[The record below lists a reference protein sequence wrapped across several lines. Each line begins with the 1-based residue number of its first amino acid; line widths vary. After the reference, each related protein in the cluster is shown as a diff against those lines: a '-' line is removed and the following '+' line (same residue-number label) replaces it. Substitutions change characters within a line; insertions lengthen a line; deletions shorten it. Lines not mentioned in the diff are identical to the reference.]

1 MSMKLKTIQERVR
14 YEKPALKEFKVS
26 LEWGCCQM
34 NLSNNG
40 LPTTS
45 GENTDWD

>member
-1 MSMKLKTIQERVR
+1 MKQETIGKKSCYQ
-14 YEKPALKEFKVS
+14 KPTLKEFKVS

-40 LPTTS
+40 LPLS
-45 GENTDWD
+45 LGEPTDWD